1 LQLTMPGRGEWKEGE
16 MMHRHTISLGR
27 LFGIPLEL
35 DLSWFLIFA
44 LMTWMLAVGY
54 YPVEFTGW
62 PQVEYWLVGAA
73 TALMLFVSVVLHEL
87 GHSIV
92 AQRYQIVVRR
102 ITLMVFGGVSDIATE
117 PPSAGAEFWMAIA
130 GPAVSFALAGILTLL
145 RPAFTSIPPLLAL
158 VTYLAYINAILGLF
172 NLIPGFPLDGG
183 RVFRAIIWSAT
194 KNLRRATL
202 IAANVGRFIAFGFI
216 LIGVWQA
223 LTGNLINGIWIAFI
237 GWFLESAAV
246 GQIQQQMLTGLLQGH
261 KVREAM
267 STQFATVPAEETLQ
281 QLVDNKILAGGGRSF
296 VVQEAGEPVGF
307 LTIHQVREVPREQ
320 WGQTTARERMMPLSK
335 THSIT
340 PEEGM
345 MEAMKE
351 MDSDGVN
358 QLPVM
363 LEGRMLGLLSR
374 ESIITYLRNAQEL
387 GY

>member
-1 LQLTMPGRGEWKEGE
+1 MESMRT
-16 MMHRHTISLGR
+16 HSIALGR

-35 DLSWFLIFA
+35 DYSWFLIFA

-54 YPVEFTGW
+54 YPVEFKGW

-102 ITLMVFGGVSDIATE
+102 ITLMVFGGVSDIASE

-130 GPAVSFALAGILTLL
+130 GPAVSFALAGIFTLL
-145 RPAFTSIPPLLAL
+145 RPVFTSIPPLLAL

-183 RVFRAIIWSAT
+183 RVLRAMIWSAT

-202 IAANVGRFIAFGFI
+202 IAASTGRFIAFGFI

-223 LTGNLINGIWIAFI
+223 LNGNLINGLWIAFI
-237 GWFLESAAV
+237 GWFLESAAAR
-246 GQIQQQMLTGLLQGH
+246 QIQQQMLADLLQGH

-267 STQFATVPAEETLQ
+267 STQFATVSAKETLQ

-320 WGQTTARERMMPLSK
+320 WDRTTTRERMMPLSK
-335 THSIT
+335 THSIS
-340 PEEGM
+340 PDEGM

-387 GY
+387 GF

>member
-1 LQLTMPGRGEWKEGE
+1 MRT
-16 MMHRHTISLGR
+16 HSIALGR

-35 DLSWFLIFA
+35 DYSWFLIFA
-44 LMTWMLAVGY
+44 LMTWMLAVSY
-54 YPVEFTGW
+54 FPTEFAGW
-62 PQVEYWLVGAA
+62 PPTEYWLVGAA
-73 TALMLFVSVVLHEL
+73 TAVMLFVSVLLHEL

-130 GPAVSFALAGILTLL
+130 GPAVSFALAGIFTLL
-145 RPAFTSIPPLLAL
+145 RPVVTSIQSLLAL

-246 GQIQQQMLTGLLQGH
+246 GQIQQQMLTRLLQGH

-267 STQFATVPAEETLQ
+267 STKFATVSAEETLQ
-281 QLVDNKILAGGGRSF
+281 QLIDEKILAGGGRSF
-296 VVQEAGEPVGF
+296 VVEDAGEPVGF

-320 WGQTTARERMMPLSK
+320 WDRTTTRERMMPLSK
-335 THSIT
+335 THSI
-340 PEEGM
+340 PPDEGM

-363 LEGRMLGLLSR
+363 LEGQMLGLLSR